1 MTGSRPDLPSGIK
14 TADVVDAMGRMHHH
28 RCYILDM
35 VSPTPERALFG
46 RAVTISL
53 FPTCN
58 EALDPERYNFANL
71 FYEAIGDDPEGKVL
85 VLASNGHPDT
95 SLGGST
101 KLSRVQNHNLAGVL
115 ADGRL
120 RDFEEL
126 AEYDFATYCRGET
139 TRWGGDV
146 LRPFQANVPVVISG
160 VGIIP
165 GEFILA
171 DASGAVVI
179 PERQVEEVLE
189 EAVRVG
195 EEDARSAK
203 DIRAENH
210 SHGQVGGDHR

>member
-1 MTGSRPDLPSGIK
+1 MPGGIK

-28 RCYILDM
+28 RCHVLDM
-35 VSPTPERALFG
+35 VSPTPERTLFG
-46 RAVTISL
+46 RAITISF

-58 EALDPERYNFANL
+58 EELDPERYNFANL
-71 FYEAIGDDPEGKVL
+71 FYEAIGDDPEDRVL

-101 KLSRVQNHNLAGVL
+101 KLSRVQNHHLAGVL

-120 RDFEEL
+120 RDFHEL
-126 AEYDFATYCRGET
+126 AQYDFATYCRGET

-165 GEFILA
+165 GQFILA

-179 PERQVEEVLE
+179 PENQVEQVLE
-189 EAVRVG
+189 EAGKVS
-195 EEDARSAK
+195 EDDARSVEE
-203 DIRAENH
+203 IRVEDP
-210 SHGQVGGDHR
+210 SGGPVGGVDHH